1 MKKLVLLPVLVF
13 ALNISSCKKD
23 DPQLGDPPTAADAEF
38 TVQVSA
44 ENDNIIEFTAANS
57 EVIAKWDLGNEIKA
71 EGPNVVG
78 LYPFAGTYTVTLTIF
93 NSGGS
98 ISSSQEITIA
108 KDDPTLLDVPIYN
121 HLTGGASLGVKTW
134 AIDSV
139 TDGHMGVGP
148 NPAGPAGETPEWWA
162 AGGCDKKGVGLYDDR
177 FTFSLI
183 GFKFDMVTNGNIYIN
198 AAQEPF
204 YPGAFQNLG
213 DFTAPYDDQLEENW
227 SVKEEEDGLYLTLT
241 GDAFIG
247 FVTGVRTYKVISH
260 SDDKVVLRYLDNQ
273 DPGLAWYITLVPEN
287 TITATC
293 DDPGGGGGGGGGADT
308 NRYDLPIDFESGNV
322 VFESFGGSS
331 DTVIPNPDSS
341 GINTSSMVLETVH
354 GIETWAGVFVDLK
367 TPLDF
372 STQTEIALKV
382 WAPMGVTLRIKL
394 EDSNN
399 SNTFV
404 EKDVTV
410 NLAQTW
416 EEVSIDFAGEPSGT
430 YDRVV
435 FFPGWGVASAGTFYL
450 DDITQK

>member
-1 MKKLVLLPVLVF
+1 MVAVVKTFNYTGTLQQ
-13 ALNISSCKKD
+13 ATI
-23 DPQLGDPPTAADAEF
+23 PP
-38 TVQVSA
+38 
-44 ENDNIIEFTAANS
+44 
-57 EVIAKWDLGNEIKA
+57 
-71 EGPNVVG
+71 
-78 LYPFAGTYTVTLTIF
+78 GTT
-93 NSGGS
+93 S
-98 ISSSQEITIA
+98 I
-108 KDDPTLLDVPIYN
+108 DVY
-121 HLTGGASLGVKTW
+121 LWGGA
-134 AIDSV
+134 
-139 TDGHMGVGP
+139 
-148 NPAGPAGETPEWWA
+148 
-162 AGGCDKKGVGLYDDR
+162 
-177 FTFSLI
+177 
-183 GFKFDMVTNGNIYIN
+183 
-198 AAQEPF
+198 
-204 YPGAFQNLG
+204 
-213 DFTAPYDDQLEENW
+213 
-227 SVKEEEDGLYLTLT
+227 
-241 GDAFIG
+241 
-247 FVTGVRTYKVISH
+247 
-260 SDDKVVLRYLDNQ
+260 
-273 DPGLAWYITLVPEN
+273 
-287 TITATC
+287 
-293 DDPGGGGGGGGGADT
+293 GGGGGSDT

-322 VFESFGGSS
+322 VFEAFGGST

-372 STQTEIALKV
+372 STQTEIAVKV